1 MIKNMKDVNVMNK
14 KFYEAELLG
23 IRALYTELHT
33 DKSSIPDGM
42 YCYDLRHGDDDSFPS
57 AVENSVAVNYYG
69 TILTT
74 EKLNFGTEDFLPID
88 CDSFGFTGEIFC
100 PKDFLK
106 KSKLQNRESCGPED
120 Y

>member
-74 EKLNFGTEDFLPID
+74 E
-88 CDSFGFTGEIFC
+88 
-100 PKDFLK
+100 
-106 KSKLQNRESCGPED
+106 
-120 Y
+120 